1 MFDFI
6 KTCGQGLL
14 YLILSPFLLLLVV
27 GYSIYSFFVFFF
39 MLIKRV
45 VMFFSG
51 MDMKEDMKI
60 DKLAKLHI
68 KQQDQE
74 TEEKASVATT
84 SVIEKTTNTVVQ
96 PIIIQT
102 DENGVLKSVQMP
114 NSSLSNQNAIDN
126 TPTESIETNSNNQ
139 ESGDEN
145 DE

>member
-39 MLIKRV
+39 MLAKRV

-74 TEEKASVATT
+74 TEEKNSLATT
-84 SVIEKTTNTVVQ
+84 PVIEKTTNTVVQ

-114 NSSLSNQNAIDN
+114 NSTLNNQNAIDN
-126 TPTESIETNSNNQ
+126 VPNEAIETTNNKQ

>member
-1 MFDFI
+1 MFYFI
-6 KTCGQGLL
+6 KTCGQWLL
-14 YLILSPFLLLLVV
+14 YLILSPFLLLLVI

-39 MLIKRV
+39 MLAKRV

-74 TEEKASVATT
+74 TEEKSSLATT
-84 SVIEKTTNTVVQ
+84 PVIEKTTNTVVQ

-114 NSSLSNQNAIDN
+114 NSTLNNQNAIDN
-126 TPTESIETNSNNQ
+126 VPNEAIETTNNKQ